1 MNEQKLEMLED
12 AFSHLDEVGKEVG
25 FKDLTPLHG
34 EWIHEMVFGEGDY
47 TLQAHRGSYKSSCL
61 AVAIA
66 LILLMNPKRNIIFI
80 RKTDN
85 DVSEMLGM
93 VAKILRT
100 GLMKDFCNFMHGKPL
115 QIVSEGTDH
124 ISTNLWTS
132 PMGAHQLLG
141 IGLRAS
147 ITGKHAYYVITD
159 DICNLSDRISRAERE
174 RTKLQYD
181 ELQNIRNREGRIIN
195 LGTPWH
201 KDDVFSK
208 MPNIHRYDCYQT
220 GLISTEKLDE
230 IRQSM
235 TPSLFAA
242 NYELKHIASEEAF
255 FDTPPVFTDDPK
267 QLRNGISHIDAAYG
281 GEDYTA
287 FTIGFQDPRTEEI
300 YLYGRLWHKNVQ
312 KVLPQIKEDAE
323 RFEIWKICCEDN
335 GDKGFLRDLILSE
348 TGIWSSSYHESQ
360 NKRLKILTYLRQCWP
375 RIKFLPGTD
384 PAYIRQIMDFTETA
398 EHDDAPDS
406 AATICRF
413 FTTYRW
419 EGKS

>member
-1 MNEQKLEMLED
+1 M
-12 AFSHLDEVGKEVG
+12 A
-25 FKDLTPLHG
+25 
-34 EWIHEMVFGEGDY
+34 
-47 TLQAHRGSYKSSCL
+47 
-61 AVAIA
+61 
-66 LILLMNPKRNIIFI
+66 PK
-80 RKTDN
+80 
-85 DVSEMLGM
+85 
-93 VAKILRT
+93 
-100 GLMKDFCNFMHGKPL
+100 
-115 QIVSEGTDH
+115 
-124 ISTNLWTS
+124 
-132 PMGAHQLLG
+132 
-141 IGLRAS
+141 
-147 ITGKHAYYVITD
+147 
-159 DICNLSDRISRAERE
+159 
-174 RTKLQYD
+174 
-181 ELQNIRNREGRIIN
+181 
-195 LGTPWH
+195 
-201 KDDVFSK
+201 
-208 MPNIHRYDCYQT
+208 
-220 GLISTEKLDE
+220 
-230 IRQSM
+230 
-235 TPSLFAA
+235 LFAA
-242 NYELKHIASEEAF
+242 NYELKLLAAGEAV
-255 FDTPPVFTDDPK
+255 FDTPPQTDAELPYRCEG
-267 QLRNGISHIDAAYG
+267 LGYGHIDAAYG

-323 RFEIWKICCEDN
+323 RFEIWKICCEDD

>member
-12 AFSHLDEVGKEVG
+12 AFSRLDEVGKEVG

-281 GEDYTA
+281 GRDFTA
-287 FTIGFQDPRTEEI
+287 FTCAKRTGNKI
-300 YLYGRLWHKNVQ
+300 YLYGRIWHKKEIRHRGKWAKSYSENQ
-312 KVLPQIKEDAE
+312 NKFIK
-323 RFEIWKICCEDN
+323 ISTYLKKWWPNII
-335 GDKGFLRDLILSE
+335 FLR
-348 TGIWSSSYHESQ
+348 
-360 NKRLKILTYLRQCWP
+360 
-375 RIKFLPGTD
+375 GTD
-384 PAYIRQIMDFTETA
+384 PDYINQIMDYTEHA

-406 AATICRF
+406 AACCCR
-413 FTTYRW
+413 YWDPRW
-419 EGKS
+419 YM